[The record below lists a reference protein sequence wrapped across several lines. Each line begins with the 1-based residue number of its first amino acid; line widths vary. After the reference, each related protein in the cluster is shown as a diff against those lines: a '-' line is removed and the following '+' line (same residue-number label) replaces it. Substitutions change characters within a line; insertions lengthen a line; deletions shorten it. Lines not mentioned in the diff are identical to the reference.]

1 MKPIE
6 KAMDKLNKV
15 EPAKHLIESLQDLL
29 NNHFATLSHNFEQQ
43 VALERNAYYLK
54 QYPWF
59 FRHTPF
65 IYLCK
70 IKANSSNFPKHI
82 DFSQRFH
89 FSDGLDTCEM
99 RSLNNQELHHFELSK
114 CQIKDH
120 NLCLDFQASHN
131 CDLPQTL
138 HLNLINSSINPMYII
153 WFYQLLSTKS
163 FCHVSTKAH
172 TPIKVKHEKSALA
185 SLNSFE
191 NLRLRLNHPEKTQ
204 ELSIPIPF
212 KQTQTNQFTI
222 YFELEPDE
230 AKLIDPDIIQTLIHT
245 NIFKLGALSPN
256 NSTSLSID
264 IDKSK
269 YPIHFEDSRVHLQS
283 LLEVHDEEY
292 NAINDRYYSLHTSD
306 YKNFSLSLAH
316 GYVED
321 VLDSLIESQQ
331 RWILSTI
338 CCYNYQFRK
347 QRLSHMQ
354 VSLQN
359 YHIST
364 MKIDYFSHIP
374 FEFADLN
381 KVELLDTLRKN
392 HKQLNYGDIK
402 NICRI
407 FKLTSCHDYFINYI
421 SQLDQFNPKGIWE
434 PLKIYDKADMQQS
447 LHQYFSRHLQRFIKL
462 NQVLVQHD

>member
-1 MKPIE
+1 MKHSE
-6 KAMDKLNKV
+6 KGIDKLDSRDQ
-15 EPAKHLIESLQDLL
+15 AKHLVESLQDLL
-29 NNHFATLSHNFEQQ
+29 ASHFKTLSQNFEQQ
-43 VALERNAYYLK
+43 VALERNAYYIK

-89 FSDGLDTCEM
+89 FSDGLENCEM
-99 RSLNNQELHHFELSK
+99 RSLNNQELHSFELSQ

-120 NLCLDFQASHN
+120 NLFLDFQASHT

-138 HLNLINSSINPMYII
+138 CLNLINSNINPSYII
-153 WFYQLLSTKS
+153 WLYQLLSAKD
-163 FCHVSTKAH
+163 FCYVSTNNHNA
-172 TPIKVKHEKSALA
+172 IKVKHEKSALA

-191 NLRLRLNHPEKTQ
+191 NLRLRLNHPEKMQ
-204 ELSIPIPF
+204 ELNIPIPF
-212 KQTQTNQFTI
+212 KQIQTNQFTI
-222 YFELEPDE
+222 CFELEPNE
-230 AKLIDPDIIQTLIHT
+230 AKLIDVEIVQTLIHT

-256 NSTSLSID
+256 NSTSLSIG

-269 YPIHFEDSRVHLQS
+269 YPIHFEDNRVQLQS
-283 LLEVHDEEY
+283 LLEIYDEDY

-306 YKNFSLSLAH
+306 YKSFSLSLAH
-316 GYVED
+316 GYIED
-321 VLDSLIESQQ
+321 VLDNIIEPQQ
-331 RWILSTI
+331 RWILSTL
-338 CCYNYQFRK
+338 CCYSYQFKK

-354 VSLQN
+354 VNLQH

-364 MKIDYFSHIP
+364 MKIEYISHIP

-392 HKQLNYGDIK
+392 HQQLNYGDIK
-402 NICRI
+402 NICRTL
-407 FKLTSCHDYFINYI
+407 KLTNCHDYFINYI
-421 SQLDQFNPKGIWE
+421 SQLDQLNPKNTWQAF
-434 PLKIYDKADMQQS
+434 KTYDTKDIQQS
-447 LHQYFSRHLQRFIKL
+447 LNQYFSRHLQRFIKL
-462 NQVLVQHD
+462 NQVIKI